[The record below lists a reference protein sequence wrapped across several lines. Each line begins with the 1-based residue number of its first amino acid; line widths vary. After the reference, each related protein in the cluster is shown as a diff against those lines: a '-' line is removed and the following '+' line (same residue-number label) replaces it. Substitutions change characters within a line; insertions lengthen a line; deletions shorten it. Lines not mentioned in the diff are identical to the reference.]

1 MGACCC
7 ASIKKRFITIGGQ
20 ARNWDYL
27 QRMTAELYSVNW
39 HISIGSSAPDKGNM
53 ASYFKAMNVI
63 TEMFQNNYLTHL
75 SVKGCGGNNFS
86 VQTFAVKFA
95 PLIKKALDSL

>member
-7 ASIKKRFITIGGQ
+7 SSIKKRFITIGGQ
-20 ARNWDYL
+20 AHNWTYL
-27 QRMTAELYSVNW
+27 QCMTAELHSINW
-39 HISIGSSAPDKGNM
+39 RSRIGSSAPDRGNM
-53 ASYFKAMNVI
+53 VSYFKAMNVI

-86 VQTFAVKFA
+86 VQTFADKFA